1 MAFWAPKTCLTYV
14 LGIQKNRL
22 NEMAFWAPK
31 TCLTYALGIQKNRLN
46 EMVFLSTKNLFNVC
60 LTFLTWRIKI
70 YSKF

>member
-1 MAFWAPKTCLTYV
+1 MQASRYDDNIDVFISLTTYV

-46 EMVFLSTKNLFNVC
+46 EMAFWAPKTC
-60 LTFLTWRIKI
+60 LTWRI
-70 YSKF
+70 